1 MILGWLCGTVST
13 DAVRSVRVGP
23 LRRFGRVML
32 SVVVAGR
39 EDDRPPLEALEVART
54 ADRLGYGELWVGESG
69 PTWDSFALA
78 AAVARE
84 TERIALS
91 IGPIPVSVRDPAS
104 IGRGA
109 ASVAALAGG
118 RPVGVALGTSSV
130 RVVETFHGRCRAG
143 AASVLAR
150 SAEEVRRLITPGM
163 TEPGEEVIRG
173 AHFRRRLPPG
183 GGPLSVA
190 AFGDRA
196 IAVAAR
202 YADRMLL
209 DLVSPGQVRGFRER
223 LDRASAEAGRAP
235 RLVAWLPVA
244 VDPTDAAYERILT
257 NVAGY
262 LTVRGYDEAFTAAG
276 YGEAVELAAAGADTA
291 RLVAALPREAAGTV
305 GAVGDLRSGSGA
317 DRGVHRRR
325 AGRDRDQSGARRR
338 PGGRADAQ
346 RAEG

>member
-1 MILGWLCGTVST
+1 
-13 DAVRSVRVGP
+13 
-23 LRRFGRVML
+23 ML

-78 AAVARE
+78 AAIVRE

-91 IGPIPVSVRDPAS
+91 VGPIPVSVRDPAS

-118 RPVGVALGTSSV
+118 RAVGVALGTSSV

-163 TEPGEEVIRG
+163 TEPGEEIIRG

-202 YADRMLL
+202 HADRMLL

-223 LDRASAEAGRAP
+223 LDRASAEAGRTP

-244 VDPTDAAYERILT
+244 VDPTDAAYDRILT

-276 YGEAVELAAAGADTA
+276 YGDAVELALAGADTA
-291 RLVAALPREAAGTV
+291 RLVAALPREAAGAV
-305 GAVGDLRSGSGA
+305 GAVGDLATVRA
-317 DRGVHRRR
+317 RIEEYTRRWT
-325 AGRDRDQSGARRR
+325 GRDRDQPGARRR
-338 PGGRADAQ
+338 PGGRADTQ
-346 RAEG
+346 RADR

>member
-1 MILGWLCGTVST
+1 ME
-13 DAVRSVRVGP
+13 
-23 LRRFGRVML
+23 L

-39 EDDRPPLEALEVART
+39 EDDRPPLEALQVAAT
-54 ADRLGYGELWVGESG
+54 ADRLGYGEVWVAESG

-84 TERIALS
+84 TERIALTV
-91 IGPIPVSVRDPAS
+91 GPIPVSVRDPAS

-109 ASVAALAGG
+109 ASVTALAGG

-130 RVVETFHGRCRAG
+130 RVVETFHGRSRAG
-143 AASVLAR
+143 AAAQLAR

-163 TEPGEEVIRG
+163 TERGEEIIPG

-196 IAVAAR
+196 IDVAAR
-202 YADRMLL
+202 YADRMVL
-209 DLVSPGQVRGFRER
+209 DLVSLGQVRRFRER
-223 LDRASAEAGRAP
+223 LDRAGAEAGRTP

-244 VDPTDAAYERILT
+244 VDPTDAAYQRILT
-257 NVAGY
+257 TIAGY

-276 YGEAVELAAAGADTA
+276 YGAAVELAAAGADSA
-291 RLVAALPREAAGTV
+291 RLVAALPPEAAGTI
-305 GAVGDLRSGSGA
+305 GLVGDLATIRVRIEEYAAAGLDEIAINPVLDGDPAAERSLTA
-317 DRGVHRRR
+317 L
-325 AGRDRDQSGARRR
+325 ART
-338 PGGRADAQ
+338 
-346 RAEG
+346 

>member
-1 MILGWLCGTVST
+1 
-13 DAVRSVRVGP
+13 
-23 LRRFGRVML
+23 ML
-32 SVVVAGR
+32 SVVAAGR

-54 ADRLGYGELWVGESG
+54 ADRLGYDELWVGESG

-78 AAVARE
+78 AAIARE
-84 TERIALS
+84 TERIAFS

-143 AASVLAR
+143 AAGVLAR
-150 SAEEVRRLITPGM
+150 SAEEVHRLITPGM
-163 TEPGEEVIRG
+163 TELGEEVIRG

-209 DLVSPGQVRGFRER
+209 DLVSPAGARVPRTTRPGGRRGGPDTSVGCVAPGRGRSDGRGVRPDPDQRGR
-223 LDRASAEAGRAP
+223 LPDGP
-235 RLVAWLPVA
+235 RV
-244 VDPTDAAYERILT
+244 
-257 NVAGY
+257 
-262 LTVRGYDEAFTAAG
+262 DEAFIAAG
-276 YGEAVELAAAGADTA
+276 YGEAVELAAAVRTPPGSSRRCRGRRPA
-291 RLVAALPREAAGTV
+291 RSARSVTCAAVRARIEEYAAAGLDGIAINPV
-305 GAVGDLRSGSGA
+305 LDGDPAAERTLSALIGS
-317 DRGVHRRR
+317 DRC
-325 AGRDRDQSGARRR
+325 GR
-338 PGGRADAQ
+338 
-346 RAEG
+346 